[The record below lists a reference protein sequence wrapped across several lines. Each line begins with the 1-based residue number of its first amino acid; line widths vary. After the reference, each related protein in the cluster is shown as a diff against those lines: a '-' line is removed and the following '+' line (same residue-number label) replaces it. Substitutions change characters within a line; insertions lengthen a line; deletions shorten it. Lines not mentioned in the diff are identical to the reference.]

1 MFDPQ
6 RAFVEPLL
14 TWWTSNGRDELPWRE
29 SDRTAFHLL
38 VAEIL
43 LQRTTA
49 TAVADAYRPFVARY
63 PTPEAVTTAPTE
75 DIEQRIDRLGL
86 VKRAEFIE
94 RAASQIIDSHAGDVP
109 RDHSALTSLH
119 GVGDYTARSVR
130 IHVDG
135 AGIAAVDVNVRRL
148 LSRFFGIDSDAD
160 AIEPLADALAPTDRS
175 SDFQHAMLDFAA
187 NVCTARSPQ
196 CESCP
201 IEEHCQKEI

>member
-1 MFDPQ
+1 VFDPQ
-6 RAFVEPLL
+6 RAFVEPVLV
-14 TWWTSNGRDELPWRE
+14 WWTANGRDGLPWRD

-63 PTPEAVTTAPTE
+63 PTPEAVTAAPTE
-75 DIEQRIDRLGL
+75 DIEQQIDRLGL

-94 RAASQIIDSHAGDVP
+94 RAASQIIDSHGGDVP
-109 RDHSALTSLH
+109 CEYADLVTLY
-119 GVGDYTARSVR
+119 GVGDYSARSVL

-135 AGIAAVDVNVRRL
+135 AGIAAVDVNVRRV
-148 LSRFFGIDSDAD
+148 LSRFFGIDADAD
-160 AIEPLADALAPTDRS
+160 ALEPLADALAPTDRS

-187 NVCTARSPQ
+187 DVCTARSPQ

>member
-14 TWWTSNGRDELPWRE
+14 TWWTVNGRDGVPWRE

-63 PTPEAVTTAPTE
+63 PTAEAVAAVPAE
-75 DIEQRIDRLGL
+75 DIELLIGRLGL
-86 VKRAEFIE
+86 RKRATFIE
-94 RAASQIIDSHAGDVP
+94 RAASQIIDRHGGDVP
-109 RDHSALTSLH
+109 RDHADLVALH
-119 GVGDYTARSVR
+119 GVGDYTARSVL

-135 AGIAAVDVNVRRL
+135 AGIAAVDVDVRRL
-148 LSRFFGIDSDAD
+148 LSRFFGFDAD
-160 AIEPLADALAPTDRS
+160 ADALEPLADALAPTDRS

-187 NVCTARSPQ
+187 DICTARSPQ

-201 IEEHCQKEI
+201 IEEDCKADI

>member
-6 RAFVEPLL
+6 YAFVGPLL
-14 TWWTSNGRDELPWRE
+14 TWWTSNGRDELPWRDSE
-29 SDRTAFHLL
+29 RTAFQVL

-49 TAVADAYRPFVARY
+49 KAVAGVYRPFVARY
-63 PTPEAVTTAPTE
+63 PTPEVVVAAPTE
-75 DIEQRIDRLGL
+75 DIERRIDRLGL
-86 VKRAEFIE
+86 LKRAESIE
-94 RAASQIIDSHAGDVP
+94 RAASQIIDSHGGDVP
-109 RDHSALTSLH
+109 RDHADLTALH
-119 GVGDYTARSVR
+119 GVGEYTARSVS

-135 AGIAAVDVNVRRL
+135 AGIAAVDVNVRRV
-148 LSRFFGIDSDAD
+148 LSRFFDIDSDAD

-187 NVCTARSPQ
+187 DVCTARSPR

-201 IEEHCQKEI
+201 IQEDCEKEI

>member
-6 RAFVEPLL
+6 SAFVEPLFA
-14 TWWTSNGRDELPWRE
+14 WWASNGRDGLPWRE
-29 SDRTAFHLL
+29 SDRTAFQVL

-49 TAVADAYRPFVARY
+49 TAVAGAYRPFVARY
-63 PTPEAVTTAPTE
+63 PTAEAMVAVPTE
-75 DIEQRIDRLGL
+75 DIERRIDRLGL

-94 RAASQIIDSHAGDVP
+94 RAALRILDNHGGDVP
-109 RDHSALTSLH
+109 RDHADLVALH
-119 GVGDYTARSVR
+119 GVGEYTARSVL

-135 AGIAAVDVNVRRL
+135 AGIAAVDANVRRL
-148 LSRFFGIDSDAD
+148 LSRFFGLSPDAE

-187 NVCTARSPQ
+187 DVCTARSPQ

-201 IEEHCQKEI
+201 IEGHCQKEI